1 MNIEEA
7 MSYNPNVSDSD
18 TIKGLSKA
26 IGAMVLITA
35 VLIAAANIFFG
46 A

>member
-1 MNIEEA
+1 
-7 MSYNPNVSDSD
+7 MSSDPNMSDSD

-26 IGAMVLITA
+26 IGAMVGITA
-35 VLIAAANIFFG
+35 VLILAANVFFG